1 MMDTVVRARVDEAD
15 KAAAVEVL
23 REMGLT
29 ISDLLRI
36 VVIRTAKTGQIPF
49 ELGLSPVNREVIRE
63 IEEGRATKASHD
75 VDMDLPKGSPFGK
88 QKDRKK

>member
-1 MMDTVVRARVDEAD
+1 MDTVVRARVAEAD
-15 KAAAVEVL
+15 KVAAAEVL

-36 VVIRTAKTGQIPF
+36 VVIKTAKTKQIPF
-49 ELGLSPVNREVIRE
+49 ELGLSPVNQAVIRE

-75 VDMDLPKGSPFGK
+75 VDMELPTGHPFGK
-88 QKDRKK
+88 QRGLKR